1 MKITKQKHA
10 LKSFSSSYNVEIF
23 NSFNSELQLK
33 VTESA
38 IKSKLMD
45 LLSQL
50 KGFKAVTTLALV
62 FEKLES
68 EDKTKFD
75 TFYLNSKAET
85 IINESDIYDVF
96 QSIYTKIISNIQKS
110 LGKAQAGL
118 TIQSLTIIL
127 VFQSIILSKKH
138 LKLPKELDHPRRG
151 LINIQNIDNNECF
164 KWPIVRYL
172 NPTDHNSKRIT
183 KANKDFAKKLDFKDK
198 ISSQN

>member
-1 MKITKQKHA
+1 M
-10 LKSFSSSYNVEIF
+10 L
-23 NSFNSELQLK
+23 LK
-33 VTESA
+33 VIQVLTMLKFSILLIESESE

-50 KGFKAVTTLALV
+50 KGFKTVTTLALL

-96 QSIYTKIISNIQKS
+96 QSIYTKVISNIQKS

-151 LINIQNIDNNECF
+151 LINIQNIDNNKCF
-164 KWPIVRYL
+164 KWSIVRYL
-172 NPTDHNSKRIT
+172 NPTDHNPKRIT
-183 KANKDFAKKLDFKDK
+183 KANKDFVKKLDFKDK